1 MGLYEILKLEG
12 IVPGAS
18 QTKPATYPQNKFIE
32 AIKKHHFMDQV
43 TIIPQF
49 YCNKGTVLKEKRM
62 CLDNNGF
69 DYMNCTSTIGTGT
82 RCGQQI
88 QWYT

>member
-18 QTKPATYPQNKFIE
+18 QNKFIE
-32 AIKKHHFMDQV
+32 AIKLRLSLNFIA
-43 TIIPQF
+43 T
-49 YCNKGTVLKEKRM
+49 NKGTHLKEIRM

-69 DYMNCTSTIGTGT
+69 DYMKLAVDNKFMVYMMMIDHGD
-82 RCGQQI
+82 R
-88 QWYT
+88 

>member
-69 DYMNCTSTIGTGT
+69 DYMKLAVDNKFMVYMMMIDHGD
-82 RCGQQI
+82 R
-88 QWYT
+88 